1 MTGGSLLFFNALHGW
16 LSRHIF
22 QFVLLSLISGYFFPL
37 QPTPSLKLLVMLLFS
52 YMTFTTGLATSFRD
66 FVRIAKTPGI
76 PLYTLGVIHI
86 ATPIVAWVAG
96 HLFFPGQHLI
106 QLGYL
111 ISATIPVG
119 VTSVIWTSIVRGNVA
134 LALVTVT
141 MDTLIAP
148 VLLPLFILLAAGIS
162 IQIDY
167 PRMIFD
173 LLIMI
178 TGPSIAGML
187 LHDATNGR
195 IKAFASGFG
204 GVLSRLSFFGVIF
217 LNSTFVTP
225 SIQWNSQILKILGV
239 TSLVVAVGYI
249 LGYVAGRFIHAAPD
263 IVLCIIY
270 TTGMRNI
277 ATGLVIAMNYF
288 TPETALP
295 IALAMLFQQPF
306 AALTAKIY
314 HWRYPKEE
322 SATEGMK

>member
-1 MTGGSLLFFNALHGW
+1 MFFNALHGW

-22 QFVLLSLISGYFFPL
+22 QFVLLSLIGGYFFPL
-37 QPTPSLKLLVMLLFS
+37 QPTPPLKLLVMLLFG
-52 YMTFTTGLATSFRD
+52 YMTFVTGLATSFKD
-66 FVRIAKTPGI
+66 FIRIAKTPGI

-86 ATPIVAWVAG
+86 ATPIVAWIAG

-111 ISATIPVG
+111 IGATIPVG

-134 LALVTVT
+134 LSLVTVT

-148 VLLPLFILLAAGIS
+148 VLLPLFILFAAGIS

-167 PRMIFD
+167 TRMIFD
-173 LLIMI
+173 LLVMI
-178 TGPSIAGML
+178 TGPSIVGML
-187 LHDATNGR
+187 LHDATKGKVR
-195 IKAFASGFG
+195 AFASGFG

-217 LNSTFVTP
+217 LNSTFITS
-225 SIQWNSQILKILGV
+225 SIQWNSLILKILGV
-239 TSLVVAVGYI
+239 TSLVVAVGYA
-249 LGYVAGRFIHAAPD
+249 LGYAAGRFIHATPD
-263 IVLCIIY
+263 VVLSIIY

-295 IALAMLFQQPF
+295 IALAMLFQQPL

-314 HWRYPKEE
+314 HWRCPLPEL
-322 SATEGMK
+322 ATEATKQSD